1 MWTIVRFTLSDAS
14 GYPKAFE
21 VLRHAGFRSHRGPD
35 SPRACDVFPAAAVA
49 DVLQDPAV
57 VARAVFEA
65 FLEARLRPVAV
76 TGCEVA
82 PARRARPLARSG

>member
-14 GYPKAFE
+14 SYSKAFE
-21 VLRHAGFRSHRGPD
+21 VLRHAGFRAHRAPD
-35 SPRACDVFPAAAVA
+35 SPRACEVFPAAVVA

-76 TGCEVA
+76 TGCEVG
-82 PARRARPLARSG
+82 PPRSPRPLARHG